1 MTKAGQHYRTY
12 TPESLQMLYDVSPSA
27 ANFELAILIE
37 GLTFLGYRITCEVR
51 KKPEEYT
58 EFLSNKRVSTFY
70 EAIERIYKLKIID
83 NTVKTT
89 LHKYREKR
97 NEIVHDLFRLK
108 TINLTDKVA
117 FKDFSYKKAQ
127 EDLFKSGIEALKS
140 LYKFIVPGSISWN
153 EYKKRLEGTLK
164 KIKS

>member
-1 MTKAGQHYRTY
+1 MKIQINDRDAKHYRTY
-12 TPESLQMLYDVSPSA
+12 MAESLQMLFNVSPSA

-37 GLTFLGYRITCEVR
+37 GLTFLGYRITCKVR

-58 EFLSNKRVSTFY
+58 KLLSNKKASTFY

-83 NTVKTT
+83 NTAKTT
-89 LHKYREKR
+89 LHKYREKS

-117 FKDFSYKKAQ
+117 FKDFSYKENQ
-127 EDLFKSGIEALKS
+127 EDLFKIGIEALKS
-140 LYKFIVPGSISWN
+140 LYKFVVPGSMSW
-153 EYKKRLEGTLK
+153 
-164 KIKS
+164 S